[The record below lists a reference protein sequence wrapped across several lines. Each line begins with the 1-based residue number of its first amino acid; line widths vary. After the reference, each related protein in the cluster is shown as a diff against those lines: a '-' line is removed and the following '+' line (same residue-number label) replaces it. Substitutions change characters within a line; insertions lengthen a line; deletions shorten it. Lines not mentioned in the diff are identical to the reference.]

1 MQSSI
6 SILLQLTFF
15 ASTAIG
21 LVLLFTLYKFRDR
34 NPRGYCQVGVLIVCF
49 SLIILEQWLIWLV
62 PESWSY
68 INRTTTWI
76 PLLFGPCFWL
86 FAVSLDEPHKVT
98 GKSVALHYLPGFV
111 CLLYFL
117 PYLLLSGDEK
127 NALHIHQV
135 PLETYLLV
143 FVKVV
148 SMMTYLHLTYRRVK
162 RLNSTLHD
170 SLTRWLMLLLRF
182 FITII
187 VLIIV
192 MFFVEALFVSAIWI
206 PADVIAA
213 LCLGGTIYFSAFT
226 AISAWSGFARTL
238 PLLEQGKEEG
248 KEQGKEQN
256 KPSNALLDSD
266 DTAVVYQDI
275 CDKMKT
281 EQHYLQANLKSD
293 ALADLLDLQVHY
305 LSFVVNAQFK
315 DNVQNWLNSFR
326 VEQLKTELANNPDTA
341 VLDLA
346 LGCGFNSK
354 ATFNRAFKRFTDMT
368 PSEYKNNLVNNI
380 K

>member
-1 MQSSI
+1 MQNSI

-21 LVLLFTLYKFRDR
+21 LVLLFTLYKFRHR

-62 PESWSY
+62 PDSWSY
-68 INRTTTWI
+68 INRTTTWM
-76 PLLFGPCFWL
+76 PLLFGPCFWM
-86 FAVSLDEPHKVT
+86 FAVSLDEPHKVS

-111 CLLYFL
+111 CLLCFL
-117 PYLLLSGDEK
+117 PYLLLSGEEK
-127 NALHIHQV
+127 NALRAHQV

-148 SMMTYLHLTYRRVK
+148 SLMTYLHLTYRRVK

-192 MFFVEALFVSAIWI
+192 MFFVEALFINAMWI

-213 LCLGGTIYFSAFT
+213 LCLGSTIYFSAFT

-238 PLLEQGKEEG
+238 PLLEKDKRANE
-248 KEQGKEQN
+248 
-256 KPSNALLDSD
+256 LLTSD

-281 EQHYLQANLKSD
+281 DKHYLQANLKSD
-293 ALADLLDLQVHY
+293 GLADLLDLQVHY

-315 DNVQNWLNSFR
+315 DNIQNWLNSFR
-326 VEQLKTELANNPDTA
+326 VEQLKIELANNPDTA
-341 VLDLA
+341 VL
-346 LGCGFNSK
+346 
-354 ATFNRAFKRFTDMT
+354 
-368 PSEYKNNLVNNI
+368 
-380 K
+380 